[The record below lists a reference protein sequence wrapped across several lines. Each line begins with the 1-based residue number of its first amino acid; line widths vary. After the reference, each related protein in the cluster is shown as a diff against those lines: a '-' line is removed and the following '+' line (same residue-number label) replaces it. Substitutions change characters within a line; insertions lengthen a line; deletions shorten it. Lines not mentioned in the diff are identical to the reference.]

1 MANIDVT
8 NNRKANQ
15 SVNNEVGRGWTHVGT
30 VKFSDFVANPSAAD
44 SDTLTF
50 PIAAIPQY
58 SIVDSVGFRLV
69 TPFNDDAGGTSLT
82 LQLGDTGDADGFV
95 TATQIHLDG
104 TEVFIA
110 ANTGAYFTGSDS
122 TSPTPE
128 TTANVIKGKTY
139 TTANTLEALF
149 TPSGYK
155 LDECTAGEVKIFA
168 RIVDTSLLVA

>member
-8 NNRKANQ
+8 SFAKASQ
-15 SVNNEVGRGWTHVGT
+15 AANNEVGRGWTHVGT
-30 VKFSDFVANPSAAD
+30 VKYTDFINNPSTTD
-44 SDTLTF
+44 GDTLTF

-58 SIVDSVGFRLV
+58 SIVESVGFRLV
-69 TPFNDDAGGTSLT
+69 TPFNDDAGGASLT
-82 LQLGDTGDADGFV
+82 LQLGDTGDDNGFV
-95 TATQIHLDG
+95 TSTELHLDG

-110 ANTGAYFTGSDS
+110 ANTGEYFTGTDDG
-122 TSPTPE
+122 TDV
-128 TTANVIKGKTY
+128 TANVIKGKTY

-168 RIVDTSLLVA
+168 RIVDTSLLTVA

>member
-58 SIVDSVGFRLV
+58 SIVESVGFRLV

-82 LQLGDTGDADGFV
+82 LQLGDTDDADGFV
-95 TATQIHLDG
+95 TAASAQLHLDG
-104 TEVFIA
+104 TEVFVA
-110 ANTGAYFTGSDS
+110 ANTGAYFTGTDS
-122 TSPTPE
+122 GTQ
-128 TTANVIKGKTY
+128 TTVNVIKGKTY

-168 RIVDTSLLVA
+168 RIVDTALLVA

>member
-30 VKFSDFVANPSAAD
+30 VKFSDFIANPSVTD
-44 SDTLTF
+44 GDTLTF
-50 PIAAIPQY
+50 PIATIPQY
-58 SIVDSVGFRLV
+58 SIVESVGFRLV

-110 ANTGAYFTGSDS
+110 ANTGAYFTGTDDN
-122 TSPTPE
+122 TD

-155 LDECTAGEVKIFA
+155 LDEMTAGEVKIFA
-168 RIVDTSLLVA
+168 RIVDTALLVA

>member
-44 SDTLTF
+44 NDTLTF

-58 SIVDSVGFRLV
+58 SIVESVGFRLV
-69 TPFNDDAGGTSLT
+69 TPFNDDAGGASLT
-82 LQLGDTGDADGFV
+82 IKIGDTGDDDGFV
-95 TATQIHLDG
+95 TSTELHLDG

-110 ANTGAYFTGSDS
+110 ANTGAYFTGTDS
-122 TSPTPE
+122 GGSQ

-168 RIVDTSLLVA
+168 RIVDTALLVA